1 MYQHF
6 FNKRT
11 LVIVIVVLALT
22 SLAYATAGDR
32 VRITGLEAVTRE
44 VVAPV
49 QVAFTAVANWASGLW
64 EFVRDLFGGRREL
77 VALRHEVDELRIQL
91 DILKEREYE
100 NQRLRHL
107 LELKQQSDHDLV
119 AAAVIGRDPGN
130 WMSVIVVNKGSASKI
145 ARNMAVLAPGGLV
158 GRVISVSPHTATVM
172 LITDPRSVVSGLV
185 QETRAAVIVE
195 GLVDKSGLLKLTPLE
210 SSAQMNVGDTV
221 ISSGLGGVFPKG
233 IKLGKIERIED
244 GAYGVTKVAYVR
256 PDVDLSSLEE
266 VLIVRDSRPFDGG
279 AFGGLIVPG
288 DAAFGRPVGGRGG
301 NMTSAMPGREG
312 RAFQAPGGAMQQD
325 GSALQGGMSGGNRL

>member
-1 MYQHF
+1 MYHHL

-11 LVIVIVVLALT
+11 LGIVVAVLALT
-22 SLAYATAGDR
+22 SLAYTTAGDR
-32 VRITGLEAVTRE
+32 VRITGVEAVTRE
-44 VVAPV
+44 VLAPF
-49 QVAFTAVANWASGLW
+49 QAAFTAVAGWASGSW

-77 VALRHEVDELRIQL
+77 VALRREVDLLRFQL

-130 WMSVIVVNKGSASKI
+130 WMSLIVVNKGSTSKI

-172 LITDPRSVVSGLV
+172 LITDPRSAVSGLV

-195 GLVDKSGLLKLTPLE
+195 GLADRSGLLKLKPLE

-233 IKLGKIERIED
+233 IKLGTIERIED

-256 PDVDLSSLEE
+256 PDVDFGSLEE

-279 AFGGLIVPG
+279 AFGGAIVSG
-288 DAAFGRPVGGRGG
+288 DPAAG
-301 NMTSAMPGREG
+301 
-312 RAFQAPGGAMQQD
+312 QPGGATGSAPSGVRVPESSALPAQAGTITRWD
-325 GSALQGGMSGGNRL
+325 GSVPHGRTLGGGQP